1 MNPDWPIY
9 KVSEFAE
16 IYNGGTPSTSEPKNF
31 GGEIPWITPKD
42 LSNYEYRYI
51 SKGARSITEHGLKN
65 SSATIVPEGTILLTS
80 RAPVGYM
87 AIAQNPVTTNQG
99 FKNLV
104 IKEGFDNRF
113 IFYMLKFNVDFL
125 KSQASGSTFAELSR
139 TTLKEITFSIPPL
152 PEQRAIAEVLSAL
165 DDKIE
170 LNRRMNQTLEQLAR
184 AIYKHMFIDN
194 PEREGWEVKSLSELA
209 EFVKGV
215 SYSSSDLVEDSNI
228 ALVTLKSF
236 NRGGG
241 YKEEGLKPFVG
252 FFKPQQRI
260 FPGEVVVAHT
270 DLTQMAEVIGR
281 SARVEENEV
290 HTTLV
295 ASLDLVIVRPKQ
307 LGITNEYIYCLLA
320 YGDFSD
326 FAYGY
331 TNGTTV
337 LHLSKKALEEY
348 KVFAP
353 PSTFLITFSEKVTPL
368 FKQIDLNNKQSR
380 TLAKLR
386 DTLLPKL
393 MSGQVIINEVNT

>member
-295 ASLDLVIVRPKQ
+295 ASLDLVIVR

>member
-1 MNPDWPIY
+1 
-9 KVSEFAE
+9 
-16 IYNGGTPSTSEPKNF
+16 
-31 GGEIPWITPKD
+31 
-42 LSNYEYRYI
+42 
-51 SKGARSITEHGLKN
+51 
-65 SSATIVPEGTILLTS
+65 
-80 RAPVGYM
+80 
-87 AIAQNPVTTNQG
+87 
-99 FKNLV
+99 
-104 IKEGFDNRF
+104 
-113 IFYMLKFNVDFL
+113 MLKFNVDFL

>member
-1 MNPDWPIY
+1 
-9 KVSEFAE
+9 
-16 IYNGGTPSTSEPKNF
+16 
-31 GGEIPWITPKD
+31 
-42 LSNYEYRYI
+42 
-51 SKGARSITEHGLKN
+51 
-65 SSATIVPEGTILLTS
+65 
-80 RAPVGYM
+80 
-87 AIAQNPVTTNQG
+87 
-99 FKNLV
+99 
-104 IKEGFDNRF
+104 
-113 IFYMLKFNVDFL
+113 
-125 KSQASGSTFAELSR
+125 
-139 TTLKEITFSIPPL
+139 
-152 PEQRAIAEVLSAL
+152 
-165 DDKIE
+165 
-170 LNRRMNQTLEQLAR
+170 
-184 AIYKHMFIDN
+184 
-194 PEREGWEVKSLSELA
+194 
-209 EFVKGV
+209 
-215 SYSSSDLVEDSNI
+215 VEDSNI